1 MPTDILIALNHRR
14 AQPPRDY
21 GAFAFLIILLLL
33 SSLTLAE
40 AVLHPPS
47 DEVQAAWVAGGP

>member
-14 AQPPRDY
+14 AQSSRDY

-47 DEVQAAWVAGGP
+47 DEVQASWVAGGP

>member
-14 AQPPRDY
+14 AQPQRDY

-33 SSLTLAE
+33 SSLPRAE
-40 AVLHPPS
+40 AVLHPPA
-47 DEVQAAWVAGGP
+47 DEVQAAGGAGGP